1 MKLTVFKIWI
11 LTAVISSGFY
21 NAYAQQAPVNKL
33 KIYTTALENLRQGKP
48 IEKLY
53 LQTDKPYYSVGDT
66 LRFKGYLLNADF
78 LTPAQSS
85 GLLYIELDDD
95 AGKSAKRIMVPL
107 ISGMAWGDMAIDSTE
122 IPDGSYT
129 LRAYTNWM
137 RNFGEDYVFK
147 KNITIASSAYNP
159 LLVKSNF
166 KQNGNKVEGE
176 LQFSLLDGRIQAF
189 RDVEL
194 KVMNGRKNLS
204 KDKLVTGPDGAV
216 KFNISIPENAGS
228 ISIQARTADGGLL
241 NIPVS
246 INRRENIDV
255 QFMPEGGQL
264 VAGLPSKIGFK
275 AIGEDGKGV
284 SVSGKILDS
293 KGNQVSTFTSAHAG
307 MGSFEF
313 TATAGETYLAK
324 VDGIVKT
331 YALPATKPRGTS
343 LAVTYA
349 GKDSLRI
356 SLSSTADVK
365 GTYYLIAQSRGLV
378 CYAQMVSKLPQ
389 AMSIASGLFSTGIV
403 RFSLISSDNQAVN
416 ERIVFVNHPDDM
428 RISVEPQKATYGIR
442 DSIALAIKVTDKDGK
457 PVEGNFSI
465 AVTDNSKVKPDS
477 LGINLLTHM
486 LFTSDIKGN
495 IEEPGYYFNGDHDT
509 DLDNLLLTQGWV
521 GYSWQDVF
529 HPKLPYAF
537 NREMEF
543 TISGKVT
550 NAFGNAVE
558 NSNVLL
564 LSTRPAIFNQTMTG
578 KDGRFL
584 FKDLF
589 PVDTAIFKLQA
600 RNKRNKEFNLGITM
614 DEIAPPLFAPSALST
629 PWYLNSDTTLLNNSK
644 TKITEAKALSSYR
657 GEGNVLMEAVIKAK
671 KIIPESK
678 NLNGPGEA
686 DQIIGEEELKK
697 ADKMTLLELIEEKI
711 PGFNVGSFTPA
722 KREFSDLLVDKPF
735 LRQVISRLEL
745 HESMTTKFLAQGKH
759 KPWRLGYKIYNQE
772 VRFIIDGIDLDY
784 FYDDS
789 QENIG
794 AGAELPPDPKK
805 PDLIWGADIK
815 PKNETDWG
823 KPVRKYMPI
832 FRTND
837 TERMRYIKPFLEH
850 FTANDITGIELMTN
864 RKYASKY
871 DSEFEDKYLSS
882 AVVFNASAVNNV
894 AYLEITTR
902 AKKGPFMQITSG
914 TYLYRALP
922 FSLAK
927 QFYSPKYT
935 VKNKST
941 AMGTDLRSTIFWEP
955 NVVTDKEGKA
965 TISFYSADK
974 ASNYTVVLEGT
985 DMGGQLGYKK
995 QIITVSR

>member
-1 MKLTVFKIWI
+1 MKRLAFNVSV
-11 LTAVISSGFY
+11 LAGLLGLLCNNSYGQV
-21 NAYAQQAPVNKL
+21 AANKL

-53 LQTDKPYYSVGDT
+53 LQTDKPYYSAGDT

-78 LTPAQSS
+78 LTPALSS
-85 GLLYIELDDD
+85 GLLYVELDDE
-95 AGKSAKRIMVPL
+95 AGKSAKRIMVPV
-107 ISGMAWGDMAIDSTE
+107 ISGMAWGDMALDSTE
-122 IPDGSYT
+122 VPDGNYT
-129 LRAYTNWM
+129 LRAYTSWM

-147 KNITIASSAYNP
+147 KNITVARSAYNP

-166 KQNGNKVEGE
+166 KQNSNKIEGE

-189 RDVEL
+189 KDVEL
-194 KVMNGRKNLS
+194 KVMSGRKNLS
-204 KDKLVTGPDGAV
+204 KDKLVTGIDGTV
-216 KFNISIPENAGS
+216 TFNISAPDNAEK
-228 ISIQARTADGGLL
+228 ISIQARTGGNGVM

-246 INRRENIDV
+246 INRRENTDV

-264 VAGLPSKIGFK
+264 VAGLPVKVGFK

-284 SVSGKILDS
+284 SVAGKVYDS
-293 KGNQVSTFTSAHAG
+293 KGNAMASFISTHAG
-307 MGSFEF
+307 MGNFEF
-313 TATAGETYLAK
+313 TPAAGETYLAS
-324 VDGIVKT
+324 VDGIFKR
-331 YALPATKPRGTS
+331 YALPVVNAAGTV
-343 LAVTYA
+343 LAVRFA
-349 GKDSLRI
+349 GKDSLLI
-356 SLSSTADVK
+356 NVSATSAAK
-365 GTYYLIAQSRGLV
+365 TYYLIAQSRGVV
-378 CYAQMVSKLPQ
+378 CYAQAISGSSLTKVIAKKLFPT
-389 AMSIASGLFSTGIV
+389 SIV
-403 RFSLISSDNQAVN
+403 RFSLISSDNQPVN
-416 ERIVFVNHPDDM
+416 ERIVFVNHKDDM
-428 RISVEPQKATYGIR
+428 RIAVDPQKKTYSIR

-457 PVEGNFSI
+457 PVQGNFSI
-465 AVTDNSKVKPDS
+465 AVTDNSQVKPDS
-477 LGINLLTHM
+477 LGSNMLTNMLLT
-486 LFTSDIKGN
+486 SDLKGD
-495 IEEPGYYFNGDHDT
+495 IEEPGFYFNGDHEA

-521 GYSWQDVF
+521 GYSWQEVF

-537 NREMEF
+537 NRETEF
-543 TISGKVT
+543 MVSGKVT
-550 NAFGNAVE
+550 NALGKAVE

-564 LSTRPAIFNQTMTG
+564 ISPHQAIFNQTMTG
-578 KDGRFL
+578 KDGRFV
-584 FKDLF
+584 FKDMF

-600 RNKRNKEFNLGITM
+600 RNKRNKEFNVGITM
-614 DEIAPPLFAPSALST
+614 DEMTPPAFAPSALST
-629 PWYLNSDTTLLNNSK
+629 PWYLNTDTTLLSNSK
-644 TKITEAKALSSYR
+644 TKITEAKALSNYR

-722 KREFSDLLVDKPF
+722 KREFSDLIGDKPF
-735 LRQVISRLEL
+735 LRKVISRLEL
-745 HESMTTKFLAQGKH
+745 NESETMKSLAKGKH

-794 AGAELPPDPKK
+794 AGAEAPPEISDSEEK
-805 PDLIWGADIK
+805 IWGAETK
-815 PKNETDWG
+815 LKNKIDWR
-823 KPVRKYMPI
+823 KPVVKYMPI

-902 AKKGPFMQITSG
+902 ARKGPFMQITPG

-922 FSLAK
+922 FSMAK

-935 VKNKST
+935 VKNK
-941 AMGTDLRSTIFWEP
+941 ANGVGTDLRSTIFWEP

-965 TISFYSADK
+965 NLNFYSADK
-974 ASNYTVVLEGT
+974 VGDYTVIMEGT
-985 DMGGQLGYKK
+985 NLDGALGFGRQ
-995 QIITVSR
+995 QIKIK